1 MEGLKK
7 EKGRKGQKGARS
19 KYDSALRR
27 KVAMEYVSGNQ
38 SLHQLSRIY
47 NIPNQNISRW
57 AKEYSDELASEEPKI
72 VIMTA
77 EEQKDFEALKK
88 QNEAL
93 KKKLEYEQMRNFA
106 LETMVDLAKSELGI
120 DLRKNSG
127 AKQPKK

>member
-1 MEGLKK
+1 MERLKK
-7 EKGRKGQKGARS
+7 EKGRKRQKGAGY

-27 KVAMEYVSGNQ
+27 KVAMEYINGDQ

-57 AKEYSDELASEEPKI
+57 VKEYSGELAEEEPK
-72 VIMTA
+72 VISMTT
-77 EEQKDFEALKK
+77 EEEKDFEALKK

-93 KKKLEYEQMRNFA
+93 KKKLDYEQMRNFA
-106 LETMVDLAKSELGI
+106 LETMIDLAKTELGI

>member
-1 MEGLKK
+1 MDYVTGD
-7 EKGRKGQKGARS
+7 RS
-19 KYDSALRR
+19 I
-27 KVAMEYVSGNQ
+27 
-38 SLHQLSRIY
+38 HQLSRIY

-57 AKEYSDELASEEPKI
+57 VKEYSSELVEEESKI
-72 VIMTA
+72 TPMTA

-93 KKKLEYEQMRNFA
+93 
-106 LETMVDLAKSELGI
+106 ETMIDLAKTELGI

>member
-1 MEGLKK
+1 MDYVTGD
-7 EKGRKGQKGARS
+7 RS
-19 KYDSALRR
+19 I
-27 KVAMEYVSGNQ
+27 
-38 SLHQLSRIY
+38 HQLSRIY

-57 AKEYSDELASEEPKI
+57 VKEYSSELVEEESKI
-72 VIMTA
+72 TPMTA

-93 KKKLEYEQMRNFA
+93 KKKLDYEHMRNFA
-106 LETMVDLAKSELGI
+106 LETMIDLAKTELGI

>member
-1 MEGLKK
+1 MERLKK
-7 EKGRKGQKGARS
+7 EKGRKGQKGAGY
-19 KYDSALRR
+19 KYDTALRR
-27 KVAMEYVSGNQ
+27 KVAMEYINGDL

-57 AKEYSDELASEEPKI
+57 VKEYSSELAEEPKDI
-72 VIMTA
+72 AMTS
-77 EEQKDFEALKK
+77 EEQKEFESLKK

-93 KKKLEYEQMRNFA
+93 KKKLEYEHMRNFA
-106 LETMVDLAKSELGI
+106 LETMIDLAKTELGI

>member
-1 MEGLKK
+1 MERLNK
-7 EKGRKGQKGARS
+7 ERGRKRQKGGNY
-19 KYDSALRR
+19 KYDSAFKR
-27 KVAMEYVSGNQ
+27 KVAMDYVTGDRSI
-38 SLHQLSRIY
+38 HQLSRIY

-57 AKEYSDELASEEPKI
+57 VKEYSSELVEEESKI
-72 VIMTA
+72 TPMTA

-93 KKKLEYEQMRNFA
+93 KKKLDYEHMRNFA
-106 LETMVDLAKSELGI
+106 LETMIDLAKTELGI